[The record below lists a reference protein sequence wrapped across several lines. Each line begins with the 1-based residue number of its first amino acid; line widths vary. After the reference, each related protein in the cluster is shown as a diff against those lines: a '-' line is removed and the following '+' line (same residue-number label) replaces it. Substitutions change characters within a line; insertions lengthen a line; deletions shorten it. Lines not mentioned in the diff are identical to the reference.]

1 MFTSINALKASTA
14 QPQRIQ
20 ILEKGL
26 SELYGDIYNMVFP
39 VFLIAEINGLE
50 DFYWV
55 LQQSSTHLFVGIK
68 SASLKEMEEV
78 FPLDMDALLIP
89 EKVKTLKQV
98 YLAAFRG
105 KYDLNTVSDTPV
117 SRWFLAEWHK
127 NKAQQRYVGVASNEN
142 TLVLK
147 ASFDSNLYAQYT
159 NAVDAASNIC
169 NNGDVNALIG
179 SIVSQGADVL
189 STLKALNCSF
199 AEVLAALYQTNQIT
213 EEMLAALKRS

>member
-14 QPQRIQ
+14 QHRRIQ

-26 SELYGDIYNMVFP
+26 SALYGDIHNMVFP
-39 VFLIAEINGLE
+39 VFLIAEINGME

-55 LQQSSTHLFVGIK
+55 LQQSSTHLFVGIR
-68 SASLKEMEEV
+68 SSTLAELQEV
-78 FPLDMDALLIP
+78 LPADLDELLIP
-89 EKVKTLKQV
+89 EKVKTLKQT

-105 KYDLNTVSDTPV
+105 KYDLDTVADTPI

-127 NKAQQRYVGVASNEN
+127 NKAHERQAGEVPKEN
-142 TLVLK
+142 ILVLE
-147 ASFDSNLYAQYT
+147 ASFDYTLHARYA
-159 NAVDAASNIC
+159 NAVDEASNIC
-169 NNGDVNALIG
+169 NNGGVNAMIG

-189 STLKALNCSF
+189 STLKALDCSF

-213 EEMLAALKRS
+213 EEMLIALKRS